1 MYQGV
6 GTNLRPRPSR
16 DLRFWGERKKKFN
29 HGRQSE
35 RGKKNKTMFHILK
48 DDKYVMANTLVRV
61 DGEAVTLFYS
71 FQDGFIDFLLSACLG
86 VFVVG
91 LFCEES
97 LLFAPL
103 FLMNLC
109 LFLLE
114 DFAFFFLCCFY
125 FFSILLLLLL
135 FFFLLL
141 FLLDKDFLSGCSVVG
156 PLTSFFVFESCK
168 AFSLVSSILFGV
180 MRFFVSCF

>member
-1 MYQGV
+1 MRGA
-6 GTNLRPRPSR
+6 
-16 DLRFWGERKKKFN
+16 RKIKPC
-29 HGRQSE
+29 
-35 RGKKNKTMFHILK
+35 FHILEDNK
-48 DDKYVMANTLVRV
+48 FAMANTLVRV
-61 DGEAVTLFYS
+61 DGEAVTLFYP
-71 FQDGFIDFLLSACLG
+71 FQDGFVDFLRSACLG
-86 VFVVG
+86 F
-91 LFCEES
+91 LLLDCFCEEV
-97 LLFAPL
+97 LLFGPL

-114 DFAFFFLCCFY
+114 DLAFFFLCCFC
-125 FFSILLLLLL
+125 FFLFCFCFLLL